1 MVTCTPRLVGKC
13 RWHAGKTGRGIPEG
27 ACLRWECETAKLL
40 FHAHRGSGFEIW
52 RSMNQPSMNAKK
64 DRPDFVLQAW
74 TMCAVAAGARALPP
88 AHAVTHVADVGLAL
102 ALCVHR
108 HGIGAGFH
116 TAGRGAVQV
125 RSGDFAPRHQKMT
138 LFYSKSRGPSR
149 FAQYVASLIGRKGS
163 PSRSWRRS
171 GARLSR
177 HSLKPFMLS

>member
-13 RWHAGKTGRGIPEG
+13 RWHQAKRAGGSRRVRVSGVKRRSYFSM
-27 ACLRWECETAKLL
+27 LTA
-40 FHAHRGSGFEIW
+40 GQVFEIW

-88 AHAVTHVADVGLAL
+88 AHAVTQIADVGLAL

-149 FAQYVASLIGRKGS
+149 FAQYFASLIGRKGS